1 MNVYLTTQEI
11 KTLIDGMD
19 MAVDSYKKE
28 LSSLRIMEAPAYQI
42 EYIERLIK
50 DTLKLITNLQNSFNN
65 NYGLRSN

>member
-28 LSSLRIMEAPAYQI
+28 LSSLRIMKAPDFQI
-42 EYIERLIK
+42 DYIEKLIK
-50 DTLKLITNLQNSFNN
+50 DTLKLITNLQKSIK
-65 NYGLRSN
+65 